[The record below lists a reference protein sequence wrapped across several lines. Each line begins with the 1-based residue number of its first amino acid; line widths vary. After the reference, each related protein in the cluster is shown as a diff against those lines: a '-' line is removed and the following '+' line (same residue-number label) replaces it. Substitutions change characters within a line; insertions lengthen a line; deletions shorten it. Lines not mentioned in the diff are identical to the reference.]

1 MLHGCIFW
9 KIVVQCVFFIFDQQF
24 GFKSISLILLHIH
37 IHIHQISP
45 KLSWLAAFPDQFAR
59 RGTWVTFTKVQI
71 ENCLSEPTNG
81 CTEVALFFCIQAT
94 AVSAPTFETHPSSPP
109 LHCIVCSSKSIVMH
123 TDNFWS
129 GHGQYIEE
137 KEESAVLMAFDAGTD
152 RPLRRKTSTR
162 SPSWFFYSYFQSSSS
177 LNRSEPIFGF
187 ISILRPNWRKKGN
200 WLQVTRARCAERG
213 RKWAK
218 DDV

>member
-45 KLSWLAAFPDQFAR
+45 KLSWLATFPDQFAR

-94 AVSAPTFETHPSSPP
+94 AVSAPTFETHLSSPP
-109 LHCIVCSSKSIVMH
+109 LHCVLVKIHCNAHRQLLKRPWPVYRGGGGIRCI
-123 TDNFWS
+123 NGLWR
-129 GHGQYIEE
+129 GHRQTFEE
-137 KEESAVLMAFDAGTD
+137 KNFNKKPFLVLLFIFS
-152 RPLRRKTSTR
+152 KQ
-162 SPSWFFYSYFQSSSS
+162 FF
-177 LNRSEPIFGF
+177 SEPF
-187 ISILRPNWRKKGN
+187 
-200 WLQVTRARCAERG
+200 RADFRIHFNFAAKLEEERQLVAG
-213 RKWAK
+213 
-218 DDV
+218 D

>member
-1 MLHGCIFW
+1 M
-9 KIVVQCVFFIFDQQF
+9 
-24 GFKSISLILLHIH
+24 SLILLHIH

-81 CTEVALFFCIQAT
+81 CTEVALFFFCIQAT

-109 LHCIVCSSKSIVMH
+109 LHCVLVKIHCSAHRQLLRRPWPVYR
-123 TDNFWS
+123 
-129 GHGQYIEE
+129 GGVP
-137 KEESAVLMAFDAGTD
+137 VLMAFDAGTD

-177 LNRSEPIFGF
+177 PNRSEPMLGF

-200 WLQVTRARCAERG
+200 WLQATRARCAERG
-213 RKWAK
+213 GNGRKMTSKAIYGSSSCTFFWKQLTASK
-218 DDV
+218 RYGLV